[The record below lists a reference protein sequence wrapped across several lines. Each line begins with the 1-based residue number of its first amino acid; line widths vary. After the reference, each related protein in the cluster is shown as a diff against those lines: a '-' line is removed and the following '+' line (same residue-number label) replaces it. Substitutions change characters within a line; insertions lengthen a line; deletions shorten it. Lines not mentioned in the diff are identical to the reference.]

1 MIHIT
6 YLELVADGLGLSS
19 AEHALLPS
27 PSVSRDGSLIYS
39 KMPSQLRMNT
49 PQTDSFS
56 AIRTR
61 EFYSLSPHQM
71 RSLHSKPIARRAIR
85 RFSPI
90 HF

>member
-19 AEHALLPS
+19 AGHEVLPS
-27 PSVSRDGSLIYS
+27 ATVSSDGSLIHS
-39 KMPSQLRMNT
+39 KMPSQLSLNT
-49 PQTDSFS
+49 PKTDRFS
-56 AIRTR
+56 AIRTP

-71 RSLHSKPIARRAIR
+71 RRLHSKPIVRRATR